1 MKPLMKHLHSK
12 KGQKRTL
19 PSPLWMRYKVVEQSM
34 LSFADL
40 RLPLYVPKGR
50 YPLAGRGQVFLP

>member
-1 MKPLMKHLHSK
+1 MSVLVKPLRYKMV
-12 KGQKRTL
+12 GQK
-19 PSPLWMRYKVVEQSM
+19 M

-50 YPLAGRGQVFLP
+50 YPLAGRGQVSSP